1 MGATLQKKNAK
12 TDDQKT
18 WLPMDSTIILG
29 CNPKDE
35 KDECMVEWNFDVS
48 QLLKKNLVAAHLK
61 ITTFRTTGGLHIN
74 PVDMLANGP
83 NKQGRLFLNDKM
95 VDNIDLIKAM
105 PCGTDYGFN
114 RLDAYPILS
123 FIRQM
128 KKKGETVLKVKLEVD
143 KKVCWDIDEISLE
156 SLTYK
161 TTELNKWV
169 WMFIGAILSSGLG
182 VIVKLL
188 ETRF

>member
-1 MGATLQKKNAK
+1 VGIRITRLEEFPAIRKQGDEFSSINGCYLTKKNAK

-95 VDNIDLIKAM
+95 AELIMVLID
-105 PCGTDYGFN
+105 
-114 RLDAYPILS
+114 
-123 FIRQM
+123 
-128 KKKGETVLKVKLEVD
+128 
-143 KKVCWDIDEISLE
+143 
-156 SLTYK
+156 
-161 TTELNKWV
+161 
-169 WMFIGAILSSGLG
+169 WMHIQF
-182 VIVKLL
+182 
-188 ETRF
+188 